1 MSQQAEARSWW
12 ADVEH
17 LREAAERRQ
26 ASAGDVLPVTPR
38 RRFQREEAGTPEASM
53 HARLERVHADEPRA
67 TAPADRRTVQITGRP
82 VSSLRLVEVERRR
95 PPRSAMERLGPRPD
109 RIAMWAVLMG
119 LFLCVVAL
127 TTAHP

>member
-17 LREAAERRQ
+17 LRDEIESRRE
-26 ASAGDVLPVTPR
+26 L
-38 RRFQREEAGTPEASM
+38 TPEESM
-53 HARLERVHADEPRA
+53 QARIERVHARE
-67 TAPADRRTVQITGRP
+67 RRTVQITGRP

-95 PPRSAMERLGPRPD
+95 PPRTPMERLGPRPD
-109 RIAMWAVLMG
+109 RIAMWAVLLG
-119 LFLCVVAL
+119 IFCCIVAL

>member
-26 ASAGDVLPVTPR
+26 ASAGVVPLTPS
-38 RRFQREEAGTPEASM
+38 RRFQREEPATAEASM
-53 HARLERVHADEPRA
+53 EARLERVHTP
-67 TAPADRRTVQITGRP
+67 DRRTVQITGRP
-82 VSSLRLVEVERRR
+82 VSSMRLVEVERRR
-95 PPRSAMERLGPRPD
+95 PPKSAMERIGPRPD

-127 TTAHP
+127 STAHP

>member
-17 LREAAERRQ
+17 LREAAEARH
-26 ASAGDVLPVTPR
+26 ATPER
-38 RRFQREEAGTPEASM
+38 DLTPEASM
-53 HARLERVHADEPRA
+53 NARLERVRSAE
-67 TAPADRRTVQITGRP
+67 RRTVQITGRP

-95 PPRSAMERLGPRPD
+95 PPRTPLERLGPRPD
-109 RIAMWAVLMG
+109 RIAMWAVLLG
-119 LFLCVVAL
+119 IFCCIVAL

>member
-17 LREAAERRQ
+17 LRDTIESRREA
-26 ASAGDVLPVTPR
+26 
-38 RRFQREEAGTPEASM
+38 TPEESM
-53 HARLERVHADEPRA
+53 QARLERVHARE
-67 TAPADRRTVQITGRP
+67 RRTVQITGRP

-95 PPRSAMERLGPRPD
+95 PSRTPIERLGPRPD
-109 RIAMWAVLMG
+109 RIAMWAVLLG
-119 LFLCVVAL
+119 IFCCIVAL

>member
-17 LREAAERRQ
+17 LRDAIEERR
-26 ASAGDVLPVTPR
+26 ATTPEESLDAR
-38 RRFQREEAGTPEASM
+38 YKRVHREE
-53 HARLERVHADEPRA
+53 
-67 TAPADRRTVQITGRP
+67 RRTVQITGRP

-95 PPRSAMERLGPRPD
+95 PPRSPLERLGPRPD
-109 RIAMWAVLMG
+109 RIAMWAVLLG
-119 LFLCVVAL
+119 VFCCIVAL

>member
-17 LREAAERRQ
+17 LRDVIESRRE
-26 ASAGDVLPVTPR
+26 L
-38 RRFQREEAGTPEASM
+38 TPEESM
-53 HARLERVHADEPRA
+53 QERLERVHARE
-67 TAPADRRTVQITGRP
+67 RRTVQITGRP

-95 PPRSAMERLGPRPD
+95 PSRTPMERLGPRPD
-109 RIAMWAVLMG
+109 RIAMWAVLLG
-119 LFLCVVAL
+119 IFCCLVAL

>member
-17 LREAAERRQ
+17 LRDVIESRRE
-26 ASAGDVLPVTPR
+26 D
-38 RRFQREEAGTPEASM
+38 TPEESM
-53 HARLERVHADEPRA
+53 QKRLERVHARE
-67 TAPADRRTVQITGRP
+67 RRTVQITGRP

-95 PPRSAMERLGPRPD
+95 PPRTPLERLGPRPD
-109 RIAMWAVLMG
+109 RIAMWAVLLG
-119 LFLCVVAL
+119 IFCCIVAL

>member
-1 MSQQAEARSWW
+1 MSQAEARAWW

-26 ASAGDVLPVTPR
+26 ASDDGVTAITPR
-38 RRFQREEAGTPEASM
+38 RRFQRDEPTTPEASM
-53 HARLERVHADEPRA
+53 QARLERVHSPDRRTVPE
-67 TAPADRRTVQITGRP
+67 RRTVQITGRP

-95 PPRSAMERLGPRPD
+95 PARSPMERLGPRPD

-119 LFLCVVAL
+119 VFLCVVAL
-127 TTAHP
+127 STAHP

>member
-17 LREAAERRQ
+17 LREAAEARHAAPERH
-26 ASAGDVLPVTPR
+26 L
-38 RRFQREEAGTPEASM
+38 TPEASM
-53 HARLERVHADEPRA
+53 DARLERVRSAE
-67 TAPADRRTVQITGRP
+67 RRTVQITGRP

-95 PPRSAMERLGPRPD
+95 PPRTPIERLGPRPD
-109 RIAMWAVLMG
+109 RIAMWAVLLG
-119 LFLCVVAL
+119 IFCCIVAL

>member
-17 LREAAERRQ
+17 LRDVIEDRRAA
-26 ASAGDVLPVTPR
+26 TP
-38 RRFQREEAGTPEASM
+38 EEAM
-53 HARLERVHADEPRA
+53 QARRERVDAA
-67 TAPADRRTVQITGRP
+67 ARRTVQITGRP

-95 PPRSAMERLGPRPD
+95 PPRTTLERVGPRPD
-109 RIAMWAVLMG
+109 RIAMWAALLGVFCL
-119 LFLCVVAL
+119 VVAL

>member
-17 LREAAERRQ
+17 LRDTIESRREA
-26 ASAGDVLPVTPR
+26 
-38 RRFQREEAGTPEASM
+38 TPEESM
-53 HARLERVHADEPRA
+53 QARLERVHARE
-67 TAPADRRTVQITGRP
+67 RRTVQITGRP

-95 PPRSAMERLGPRPD
+95 PARTPMERLGPRPD
-109 RIAMWAVLMG
+109 RIAMWAVLLG
-119 LFLCVVAL
+119 ILCCIVAL

>member
-17 LREAAERRQ
+17 LREAAEARH
-26 ASAGDVLPVTPR
+26 ATPGDSMEA
-38 RRFQREEAGTPEASM
+38 RFD
-53 HARLERVHADEPRA
+53 RVHSEE
-67 TAPADRRTVQITGRP
+67 RRTVQITGRP

-95 PPRSAMERLGPRPD
+95 PSRTAMERLGPRPD
-109 RIAMWAVLMG
+109 RIAMWAVLLG
-119 LFLCVVAL
+119 IFCCVVAL

>member
-17 LREAAERRQ
+17 LREVIEDRRAA
-26 ASAGDVLPVTPR
+26 TPEESMDAR
-38 RRFQREEAGTPEASM
+38 YARVHREERE
-53 HARLERVHADEPRA
+53 
-67 TAPADRRTVQITGRP
+67 RRTVQITGRP

-95 PPRSAMERLGPRPD
+95 PSRSPIERLGPRPD
-109 RIAMWAVLMG
+109 RIAMWAVLLG
-119 LFLCVVAL
+119 IFCCVVAL

>member
-17 LREAAERRQ
+17 LRDTIESRRT
-26 ASAGDVLPVTPR
+26 A
-38 RRFQREEAGTPEASM
+38 TPEESM
-53 HARLERVHADEPRA
+53 QARLERVHARE
-67 TAPADRRTVQITGRP
+67 RRTVQITGRP

-95 PPRSAMERLGPRPD
+95 PSRTPMERLGPRPD
-109 RIAMWAVLMG
+109 RIAMWAVLLG
-119 LFLCVVAL
+119 IFCCVVAL

>member
-1 MSQQAEARSWW
+1 MPQAEARAWW

-26 ASAGDVLPVTPR
+26 ASDDDLTALTPR
-38 RRFQREEAGTPEASM
+38 RRFQRDEPATPEASLE
-53 HARLERVHADEPRA
+53 ARLERVHAPE
-67 TAPADRRTVQITGRP
+67 RRTVQITGRP

-95 PPRSAMERLGPRPD
+95 PPRSPMERLGPRPD

-119 LFLCVVAL
+119 VFLCVVAL
-127 TTAHP
+127 STAHP

>member
-17 LREAAERRQ
+17 LRDEIESRRE
-26 ASAGDVLPVTPR
+26 L
-38 RRFQREEAGTPEASM
+38 TPEESM
-53 HARLERVHADEPRA
+53 QARMERVHARE
-67 TAPADRRTVQITGRP
+67 RRTVQITGRP

-95 PPRSAMERLGPRPD
+95 PPRTPMERLGPRPD
-109 RIAMWAVLMG
+109 RIAMWAVLLG
-119 LFLCVVAL
+119 LFCCIVAL

>member
-17 LREAAERRQ
+17 LRDVIEDRRAASPEELMDARYERVRRQ
-26 ASAGDVLPVTPR
+26 
-38 RRFQREEAGTPEASM
+38 EHE
-53 HARLERVHADEPRA
+53 
-67 TAPADRRTVQITGRP
+67 RRTVQITGRP

-95 PPRSAMERLGPRPD
+95 PPRTPIERLGPRPD
-109 RIAMWAVLMG
+109 RIAMWAVLLG
-119 LFLCVVAL
+119 IFCCIVAL

>member
-26 ASAGDVLPVTPR
+26 ASADVVPLTPG
-38 RRFQREEAGTPEASM
+38 RRFQRDEPTTAEASM
-53 HARLERVHADEPRA
+53 EARLERVHTP
-67 TAPADRRTVQITGRP
+67 DRRTVQITGRP

-95 PPRSAMERLGPRPD
+95 PPKSAMERIGPRPD

-127 TTAHP
+127 STAHP

>member
-17 LREAAERRQ
+17 LRDTIESRR
-26 ASAGDVLPVTPR
+26 AP
-38 RRFQREEAGTPEASM
+38 TPEESM
-53 HARLERVHADEPRA
+53 QARLERVHARE
-67 TAPADRRTVQITGRP
+67 RRTVQITGRP

-95 PPRSAMERLGPRPD
+95 PSRTPLERLGPRPD
-109 RIAMWAVLMG
+109 RIAMWAVLLG
-119 LFLCVVAL
+119 IFCCVVAL

>member
-17 LREAAERRQ
+17 LRDEIESRRE
-26 ASAGDVLPVTPR
+26 L
-38 RRFQREEAGTPEASM
+38 TPEESM
-53 HARLERVHADEPRA
+53 QARMERVHTRE
-67 TAPADRRTVQITGRP
+67 RRTVQITGRP

-95 PPRSAMERLGPRPD
+95 PPRTPMERLGPRPD
-109 RIAMWAVLMG
+109 RIAMRAVLLG
-119 LFLCVVAL
+119 LFCCIVAL

>member
-17 LREAAERRQ
+17 LRDVIESRRE
-26 ASAGDVLPVTPR
+26 L
-38 RRFQREEAGTPEASM
+38 TPEDSM
-53 HARLERVHADEPRA
+53 QARLERVEARRA
-67 TAPADRRTVQITGRP
+67 HTAEGGGSRRTVQITGRP

-95 PPRSAMERLGPRPD
+95 PPRSPMERLGPRPD
-109 RIAMWAVLMG
+109 RIAMWAVLLG
-119 LFLCVVAL
+119 IFCCLVAL

>member
-17 LREAAERRQ
+17 LRDVIESRRE
-26 ASAGDVLPVTPR
+26 P
-38 RRFQREEAGTPEASM
+38 TPEESM
-53 HARLERVHADEPRA
+53 QARLERVHSAE
-67 TAPADRRTVQITGRP
+67 RRTVQITGRP

-95 PPRSAMERLGPRPD
+95 PSRSPIERLGPRPD
-109 RIAMWAVLMG
+109 RIAMWAVLLG
-119 LFLCVVAL
+119 IFCCLVAL

>member
-17 LREAAERRQ
+17 LREDAERRH
-26 ASAGDVLPVTPR
+26 ATAED
-38 RRFQREEAGTPEASM
+38 SM
-53 HARLERVHADEPRA
+53 QDRLERVHGGE
-67 TAPADRRTVQITGRP
+67 RRTVQITGRP

-95 PPRSAMERLGPRPD
+95 PPRTPIERLGPRPD
-109 RIAMWAVLMG
+109 RIAMWAVLLG
-119 LFLCVVAL
+119 IFCCIVAL

>member
-17 LREAAERRQ
+17 LRDEIESRRE
-26 ASAGDVLPVTPR
+26 L
-38 RRFQREEAGTPEASM
+38 TPEESM
-53 HARLERVHADEPRA
+53 QARLERVQARE
-67 TAPADRRTVQITGRP
+67 RRTVQITGRP

-95 PPRSAMERLGPRPD
+95 PPRSAVERLGPRPD
-109 RIAMWAVLMG
+109 RIAMWAVLLG
-119 LFLCVVAL
+119 IFCCIVAL

>member
-17 LREAAERRQ
+17 LRDTIESRRAA
-26 ASAGDVLPVTPR
+26 
-38 RRFQREEAGTPEASM
+38 TPEEPM
-53 HARLERVHADEPRA
+53 QARLKRVHARE
-67 TAPADRRTVQITGRP
+67 RRTVQITGRP

-95 PPRSAMERLGPRPD
+95 PSRTPMERLGPRPD
-109 RIAMWAVLMG
+109 RIAMWAVLLG
-119 LFLCVVAL
+119 IFCCVVAL

>member
-17 LREAAERRQ
+17 LREAAERRH
-26 ASAGDVLPVTPR
+26 A
-38 RRFQREEAGTPEASM
+38 TPEDSM
-53 HARLERVHADEPRA
+53 QARYERVHGQE
-67 TAPADRRTVQITGRP
+67 RRTVQITGRP

-95 PPRSAMERLGPRPD
+95 PPRSPVERLGPRPD
-109 RIAMWAVLMG
+109 RIAMWAVLLG
-119 LFLCVVAL
+119 IFCCIVAL

>member
-17 LREAAERRQ
+17 LREVIEDRR
-26 ASAGDVLPVTPR
+26 AT
-38 RRFQREEAGTPEASM
+38 TPEESM
-53 HARLERVHADEPRA
+53 DVRYERVHREERE
-67 TAPADRRTVQITGRP
+67 RRTVQITGRP

-95 PPRSAMERLGPRPD
+95 PPRTTMERLGPRPD
-109 RIAMWAVLMG
+109 RIAMWAVLLG
-119 LFLCVVAL
+119 IFCCVVAL